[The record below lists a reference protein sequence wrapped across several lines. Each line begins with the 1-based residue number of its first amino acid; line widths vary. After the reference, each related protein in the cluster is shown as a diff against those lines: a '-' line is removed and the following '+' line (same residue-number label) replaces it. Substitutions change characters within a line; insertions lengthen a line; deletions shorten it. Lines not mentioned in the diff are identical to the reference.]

1 MKKKKKK
8 KYFRNNKKKKLK
20 KRLKRPKRKKIK
32 KAKSSFKRKKKKKL
46 KSRFKLKPKS
56 RIKNKYKIKKKSK
69 ISSKETIRKII
80 RFGAKFQPR
89 LKFKFN
95 IDKFLLNFFNGISD
109 RIETFRQVLD
119 EEKEKRRQEKIKLMQ
134 KEKAETL
141 KLSKLQKKQ
150 ELLNKLNEIKE
161 EKKIEKIRKI
171 ELKRFIRIEQAEV
184 RKEQAEKQRQ
194 FYEKIKLEKRIEQF
208 RKREIL
214 EIRNL
219 EKFVLKQERQDY
231 SIVQEKIEQIKL
243 KYQAI
248 RDQKI
253 KERIEQLGI
262 EVSDTDT
269 RSDLLEKERQFNIA
283 REKIEYTLESFF
295 RSMSSCIFQLNRKWL
310 PKKMSLLRVVDRRYE
325 TSEILIKFDEE
336 IDDNWLMLVYL
347 KDNNPNSNIVVE
359 DKTSLEKNIST
370 EYKSNEI
377 FRFSDALVDSL
388 TNMIDKEYNK
398 KIN

>member
-1 MKKKKKK
+1 M
-8 KYFRNNKKKKLK
+8 
-20 KRLKRPKRKKIK
+20 
-32 KAKSSFKRKKKKKL
+32 
-46 KSRFKLKPKS
+46 
-56 RIKNKYKIKKKSK
+56 
-69 ISSKETIRKII
+69 
-80 RFGAKFQPR
+80 
-89 LKFKFN
+89 
-95 IDKFLLNFFNGISD
+95 
-109 RIETFRQVLD
+109 
-119 EEKEKRRQEKIKLMQ
+119 
-134 KEKAETL
+134 
-141 KLSKLQKKQ
+141 
-150 ELLNKLNEIKE
+150 
-161 EKKIEKIRKI
+161 
-171 ELKRFIRIEQAEV
+171 KRFIKIEQAEV

-231 SIVQEKIEQIKL
+231 SVVQERIEQIKL

-262 EVSDTDT
+262 EVSDTDS
-269 RSDLLEKERQFNIA
+269 RSELLEKERQFNIA

-388 TNMIDKEYNK
+388 TSMIDKEYNK
-398 KIN
+398 KIH

>member
-8 KYFRNNKKKKLK
+8 KRFRNNKKK
-20 KRLKRPKRKKIK
+20 RLKRSKRKKIK
-32 KAKSSFKRKKKKKL
+32 KAKSSFKRKKKKIF
-46 KSRFKLKPKS
+46 KSRFKLKSKS
-56 RIKNKYKIKKKSK
+56 RIKNKYKFKNKSK
-69 ISSKETIRKII
+69 IRSKETIRKIV
-80 RFGAKFQPR
+80 RFGTKFQPR
-89 LKFKFN
+89 FKFKFN
-95 IDKFLLNFFNGISD
+95 IDKFLLNFFKGISHK
-109 RIETFRQVLD
+109 IETFRQVLD

-150 ELLNKLNEIKE
+150 ELINKLNEIKE

-231 SIVQEKIEQIKL
+231 SVVQERIEQIKL

-262 EVSDTDT
+262 EVSDTDS

-359 DKTSLEKNIST
+359 DKTSFEKNIST

>member
-8 KYFRNNKKKKLK
+8 KHFRNNKK

-56 RIKNKYKIKKKSK
+56 RIKNKYKIKIKSK